1 MKSGRQTMQL
11 IEEALAQANP
21 VPAEELSR
29 SNTSVEAETLRD
41 RILSTPPNGSDR
53 HAAGS
58 WTPGRLLPIRKAW
71 AGIVVAAAAA
81 AITAMTVS
89 AQISAHAVAR
99 PHAVPR
105 PHAAAR
111 SHPAPVHAQLVEF
124 THRDG
129 SLVVK
134 ITDPDSPVSQLNAIF
149 RAHGLHIKINVIPV
163 SPGLVGTIIYSDIPA
178 TRELQGGDC
187 RMGGGG
193 RCWIGFILP
202 PGFTGSGNLTIG
214 RQARPGE
221 KYMSTEGGD
230 QPRVW
235 DQQRP

>member
-1 MKSGRQTMQL
+1 MKGGRQTMQQ
-11 IEEALAQANP
+11 IEDALAQANP
-21 VPAEELSR
+21 VPAEALSR
-29 SNTSVEAETLRD
+29 SETSVEAESLRD
-41 RILSTPPNGSDR
+41 RILSTPPDGSRR
-53 HAAGS
+53 HLAGG
-58 WTPGRLLPIRKAW
+58 WTTGRLAIRKAW

-81 AITAMTVS
+81 AITAIAIS
-89 AQISAHAVAR
+89 AQVSEHAA
-99 PHAVPR
+99 PR
-105 PHAAAR
+105 PPGAAR
-111 SHPAPVHAQLVEF
+111 SYPARVRAQLVEF
-124 THRDG
+124 THRGG

-134 ITDPDSPVSQLNAIF
+134 ITDPDSPVSQLDAIF
-149 RAHGLHIKINVIPV
+149 RAHGLRIKINVIPV

-178 TRELQGGDC
+178 TQELQGGDC

-202 PGFTGSGNLTIG
+202 SGFAGSGNLTIG

-235 DQQRP
+235 DQQQP

>member
-1 MKSGRQTMQL
+1 MKSGRPTMQQ
-11 IEEALAQANP
+11 IEEALVQANP

-29 SNTSVEAETLRD
+29 SETSVEAESLRD
-41 RILSTPPNGSDR
+41 RILRTPPAGGRR
-53 HAAGS
+53 HTADG
-58 WTPGRLLPIRKAW
+58 WIPGRLAIRKTW
-71 AGIVVAAAAA
+71 AGIVVAAAAVAIA
-81 AITAMTVS
+81 AITISAQVS
-89 AQISAHAVAR
+89 APTA
-99 PHAVPR
+99 PR

-111 SHPAPVHAQLVEF
+111 SSPAHVRAQLVEF

-134 ITDPDSPVSQLNAIF
+134 ITDPDSPVSQLDAIF
-149 RAHGLHIKINVIPV
+149 KAHGLHIKINVIPV
-163 SPGLVGTIIYSDIPA
+163 SPDLVGTIIYSDIPA
-178 TRELQGGDC
+178 TQELQGGDC

-214 RQARPGE
+214 RRARPGE
-221 KYMSTEGGD
+221 KYMSTDGGD

-235 DQQRP
+235 DQQQP